1 MVNIVGKITH
11 NWHIKLL
18 SLALAAILWVY
29 VNSIQEKER
38 FLTGPVEVRNVSE
51 DYLLSSELPEFVQL
65 ILRGRDESLSLVNEG
80 DVVAYIDLEMNSE
93 GETKK
98 IVKVERRSI
107 PRGVSI
113 KEITPRLI
121 DVQLDQAIRKS
132 VKVVPVIVTDLPDGY
147 SFEKFVIEPPT
158 VEIQGP
164 SSRIK
169 SVESVNTRKV
179 DIGNMTETT
188 VIEIELETGS
198 DKITLVRDQPVNIKI
213 FIREEFVL
221 KRVSSVVVY
230 PVNVAEGLIP
240 DLGEQEVS
248 VLIKLPKRLESGF
261 KNEQVYAY
269 VDCVEIGETGDYLL
283 PVMFQ
288 SDIEEVALVKV
299 DPPTISV
306 HMVEASEE
314 TIAEQ

>member
-1 MVNIVGKITH
+1 MNIFGKITH
-11 NWHIKLL
+11 KWHIKLL

-29 VNSIQEKER
+29 VSSIQEKER
-38 FLTGPVEVRNVSE
+38 FLTVPVEVRNVSE

-98 IVKVERRSI
+98 IVKVERRGI

-113 KEITPRLI
+113 KEISPRLI
-121 DVQLDQAIRKS
+121 DVKLDQAIRKS
-132 VKVVPVIVTDLPDGY
+132 VKVVPVIVTDLPHGY
-147 SFEKFVIEPPT
+147 SFEKFLIEPPS

-164 SSRIK
+164 ATLITT
-169 SVESVNTRKV
+169 VESVNTRKV

-188 VIEIELETGS
+188 VMEIELETGS
-198 DKITLVRDQPVNIKI
+198 DKITLVRDQPVSIKI

-221 KRVSSVVVY
+221 KRVSGVVIY
-230 PVNVAEGLIP
+230 PINVAEGLIP

-283 PVMFQ
+283 PVTFR
-288 SDIEEVALVKV
+288 SDIEEVAFVEV
-299 DPPTISV
+299 DPPAISV

>member
-1 MVNIVGKITH
+1 
-11 NWHIKLL
+11 
-18 SLALAAILWVY
+18 
-29 VNSIQEKER
+29 
-38 FLTGPVEVRNVSE
+38 
-51 DYLLSSELPEFVQL
+51 
-65 ILRGRDESLSLVNEG
+65 
-80 DVVAYIDLEMNSE
+80 E

-98 IVKVERRSI
+98 IVKVERRGI

-113 KEITPRLI
+113 KEISPRLI

-132 VKVVPVIVTDLPDGY
+132 VKVVPVIVTDLPHGY
-147 SFEKFVIEPPT
+147 SFEKFLIEPPS

-164 SSRIK
+164 ATLITT
-169 SVESVNTRKV
+169 VESVNTRKV

-188 VIEIELETGS
+188 VMEIELETGS
-198 DKITLVRDQPVNIKI
+198 DKITLVRDQPVSIKI

-221 KRVSSVVVY
+221 KRVSSVVIL
-230 PVNVAEGLIP
+230 PINVAEGLIP

-283 PVMFQ
+283 PVTFQ
-288 SDIEEVALVKV
+288 SDIEEVAFVEV
-299 DPPTISV
+299 DPPAISV

>member
-1 MVNIVGKITH
+1 MNIFGKITH
-11 NWHIKLL
+11 KWHIKLL

-29 VNSIQEKER
+29 VSSIQEKER
-38 FLTGPVEVRNVSE
+38 FLTVPVEVRNVSE

-98 IVKVERRSI
+98 IVKVERRGI

-113 KEITPRLI
+113 KEISPRLI
-121 DVQLDQAIRKS
+121 DVKLDQAIRKS
-132 VKVVPVIVTDLPDGY
+132 VKVVPVIVTDLPHGY
-147 SFEKFVIEPPT
+147 SFEKFLIEPPS

-164 SSRIK
+164 ATLITT
-169 SVESVNTRKV
+169 VESVNTRKV

-188 VIEIELETGS
+188 VMEIELETGS
-198 DKITLVRDQPVNIKI
+198 DKITLVRDQPVSIKI

-221 KRVSSVVVY
+221 KRVSGVVIY
-230 PVNVAEGLIP
+230 PINVAEGLIP

-283 PVMFQ
+283 PVTFR
-288 SDIEEVALVKV
+288 SDIEEVAFVEV
-299 DPPTISV
+299 DPPAISV

-314 TIAEQ
+314 TIAE

>member
-1 MVNIVGKITH
+1 MNIFGKITH
-11 NWHIKLL
+11 KWHIKLL

-29 VNSIQEKER
+29 VSSIQQKER
-38 FLTGPVEVRNVSE
+38 FLTVPVEVRNVSE

-98 IVKVERRSI
+98 IVKVERRGI

-113 KEITPRLI
+113 KEISPRLI
-121 DVQLDQAIRKS
+121 DVKLDQAIRKS

-147 SFEKFVIEPPT
+147 SFEKFLIEPPS

-164 SSRIK
+164 ATLITT
-169 SVESVNTRKV
+169 VESVNTRKV

-188 VIEIELETGS
+188 VMEIELETGS
-198 DKITLVRDQPVNIKI
+198 DKITLVRDQPVSIKI

-221 KRVSSVVVY
+221 KRVSSVVIY
-230 PVNVAEGLIP
+230 PINVAEGLIP

-283 PVMFQ
+283 PVTFQ
-288 SDIEEVALVKV
+288 SDIEEVAFVEV
-299 DPPTISV
+299 DPPAISV

>member
-1 MVNIVGKITH
+1 MNIFGKITH
-11 NWHIKLL
+11 KWHIKLL

-29 VNSIQEKER
+29 VSSIQEKER
-38 FLTGPVEVRNVSE
+38 FLTVPVEVRNVSE

-98 IVKVERRSI
+98 IVKVERRGI

-113 KEITPRLI
+113 KEISPRLI
-121 DVQLDQAIRKS
+121 DVKLDQAIRKS

-147 SFEKFVIEPPT
+147 SFEKFLIEPPS

-164 SSRIK
+164 ATLITT
-169 SVESVNTRKV
+169 VESVNTRKV

-188 VIEIELETGS
+188 VMEIELETGS
-198 DKITLVRDQPVNIKI
+198 DKITLVRDQPVSIKI

-221 KRVSSVVVY
+221 KRVSGVVIY
-230 PVNVAEGLIP
+230 PINVAEGLIP

-283 PVMFQ
+283 PVTFR
-288 SDIEEVALVKV
+288 SDIEEVAFVEV
-299 DPPTISV
+299 DPPAISV

>member
-1 MVNIVGKITH
+1 VNVFGKITH
-11 NWHIKLL
+11 NWYIKLL

-38 FLTGPVEVRNVSE
+38 FLTVPVEVRNVSE

-65 ILRGRDESLSLVNEG
+65 VLRGREESLSLVNEG

-98 IVKVERRSI
+98 IVKVGRRGI

-113 KEITPRLI
+113 KEISPRLI

-132 VKVVPVIVTDLPDGY
+132 VNVVPVIITDLPAGY
-147 SFEKFVIEPPT
+147 SFEKFLIEPPA

-164 SSRIK
+164 ASLIK
-169 SVESVNTRKV
+169 TVESVNTRKV

-188 VIEIELETGS
+188 VMEIELETGS
-198 DKITLVRDQPVNIKI
+198 DKITLVRNQPVSIKI

-269 VDCVEIGETGDYLL
+269 IDCGEIGETGDYLL
-283 PVMFQ
+283 PVTFQ
-288 SDIEEVALVKV
+288 SDIEEVALVEV
-299 DPPTISV
+299 DPPTVSV
-306 HMVEASEE
+306 HVVEASEE
-314 TIAEQ
+314 TILEQ

>member
-1 MVNIVGKITH
+1 VNIFRKITH
-11 NWHIKLL
+11 NWYIKLL

-38 FLTGPVEVRNVSE
+38 FLTVPVEVRNVSE

-65 ILRGRDESLSLVNEG
+65 VLRGRDESLSLVNEG
-80 DVVAYIDLEMNSE
+80 DVIAYIDLETNLE

-98 IVKVERRSI
+98 IVKVERRGI

-113 KEITPRLI
+113 KEISPRLVDI
-121 DVQLDQAIRKS
+121 QLDQAIRKS

-147 SFEKFVIEPPT
+147 SFEKFLIEPPA

-164 SSRIK
+164 ASIIET
-169 SVESVNTRKV
+169 VESVNTRKV
-179 DIGNMTETT
+179 DIANMTETT
-188 VIEIELETGS
+188 VLEIELETGS
-198 DKITLVRDQPVNIKI
+198 DKITLVRDLPVSIKI

-221 KRVSSVVVY
+221 KRVSNVVVY

-261 KNEQVYAY
+261 KNDQVYVY

-283 PVMFQ
+283 PVTFQ
-288 SDIEEVALVKV
+288 SDIEEVALVEA
-299 DPPTISV
+299 DPSTISV
-306 HMVEASEE
+306 HIVEASEE
-314 TIAEQ
+314 TIVEQ

>member
-1 MVNIVGKITH
+1 MNIFGKITH
-11 NWHIKLL
+11 KWHIKLL

-29 VNSIQEKER
+29 VSSIQQKER
-38 FLTGPVEVRNVSE
+38 FLTVPVEVRNVSE

-98 IVKVERRSI
+98 IVKVERRGI

-113 KEITPRLI
+113 KEISPRLI
-121 DVQLDQAIRKS
+121 DVKLDQAIRKS
-132 VKVVPVIVTDLPDGY
+132 VKVVPVIVTDLPHGY
-147 SFEKFVIEPPT
+147 SFEKFLIEPPS

-164 SSRIK
+164 ATLITT
-169 SVESVNTRKV
+169 VESVNTRKV

-188 VIEIELETGS
+188 VMEIELETGS
-198 DKITLVRDQPVNIKI
+198 DKITLVRDQPVSIKI

-221 KRVSSVVVY
+221 KRVSGVVIY
-230 PVNVAEGLIP
+230 PINVAEGLIP

-283 PVMFQ
+283 PVTFR
-288 SDIEEVALVKV
+288 SDIEEVAFVEV
-299 DPPTISV
+299 DPPAISV

>member
-1 MVNIVGKITH
+1 MNIFGKITH
-11 NWHIKLL
+11 KWHIKLL

-29 VNSIQEKER
+29 VSSIQEKER
-38 FLTGPVEVRNVSE
+38 FLTVPVEVRNVSE

-98 IVKVERRSI
+98 IVKVERRGI

-113 KEITPRLI
+113 KEISPRLI
-121 DVQLDQAIRKS
+121 DVKLDQAIRKS

-147 SFEKFVIEPPT
+147 SFEKFLIEPPS

-164 SSRIK
+164 ATLITT
-169 SVESVNTRKV
+169 VESVNTRKV

-188 VIEIELETGS
+188 VMEIELETGS
-198 DKITLVRDQPVNIKI
+198 DKITLVRDQPVSIKI

-221 KRVSSVVVY
+221 KRVSGVVIY
-230 PVNVAEGLIP
+230 PINVAEGLIP

-283 PVMFQ
+283 PVTFR
-288 SDIEEVALVKV
+288 SDIEEVAFVEV
-299 DPPTISV
+299 DPPAISV

-314 TIAEQ
+314 TIAE